1 MSQTLTKPL
10 ECTGVGLHSGATIT
24 ARLLPETAAVGRY
37 FVRTDL
43 PQQPRIRANLASVH
57 QTLLSTELIAQDATI
72 RTVEHLLATLAALGV
87 ENVRIEVNGPEVPL
101 LDGSARPW
109 ADAIASA
116 GVTPDCAA
124 YLKPAFPLTQPLTVY
139 EGDAFV
145 SAIPAPQLRFT
156 YGIDFPRYAAI
167 GQQWWSWIPAQ
178 DDFSSAIAPA
188 RTFGFADQI
197 EQLRQAGLIKGG
209 SLDNALVCDNQRWLN
224 PPLRFDCEP
233 ARHKLLDLIGDLSLL
248 GNIPQAH
255 YFAYKASH
263 KLHVQLAQEISRARI
278 KSI

>member
-1 MSQTLTKPL
+1 MSQTLKKPL

-24 ARLLPETAAVGRY
+24 VRLMPETAGVGRY

-43 PQQPRIRANLASVH
+43 PQQPRIPACLASVH
-57 QTLLSTELIAQDATI
+57 QTMLSTELRAEDATI
-72 RTVEHLLATLAALGV
+72 RTVEHLLAALTALGI
-87 ENVRIEVNGPEVPL
+87 ENVRIEANGPEVPL
-101 LDGSARPW
+101 LDGSAKPW
-109 ADAIASA
+109 VDAIASA

-124 YLKPAFPLTQPLTVY
+124 YLKPASPIAQPLTVY

-156 YGIDFPRYAAI
+156 YGIDFPRYQAI
-167 GQQWWSWIPAQ
+167 GKQWWSWIPAQ
-178 DDFSSAIAPA
+178 DDFSSDLAPA

-197 EQLRQAGLIKGG
+197 EQLRQAGLIQGG
-209 SLDNALVCDNQRWLN
+209 SLDNALVCDRERWLN

-255 YFAYKASH
+255 YLAYKASH
-263 KLHVQLAQEISRARI
+263 KLHVQLAREMSKIS
-278 KSI
+278 